1 MIYDPEKKEIISGK
15 VINELDRFVIDFV
28 NILEKY
34 GLEYVIVSGYV
45 AIVLGR
51 SRSTEDVDMLIKPM
65 PFEQFDEFFQFLL
78 NNGYECANTSISSE
92 AYEFLNDHAIRFF
105 KLGKPI
111 PNIEFKIIGN
121 GYNYDFIRKFANHLN
136 IQHIYFLG
144 YVDYNKLPVLL
155 SSAHIGLGIFGN
167 SKKAGRV
174 IPNKAYEILA
184 LKLPLITG
192 DSAAAR
198 ELLVNKKNCILC
210 RMADEK
216 SLVDSI
222 LLLKNDS
229 KLRRAIAS
237 EGYRAFKKN
246 CSVDVIGED
255 VKKVLLELCRKT

>member
-111 PNIEFKIIGN
+111 PNIEFKIIKR
-121 GYNYDFIRKFANHLN
+121 DLDMFSLANRMRLVTN
-136 IQHIYFLG
+136 EKTLFLSPLELH
-144 YVDYNKLPVLL
+144 VAFKL
-155 SSAHIGLGIFGN
+155 F
-167 SKKAGRV
+167 
-174 IPNKAYEILA
+174 LA
-184 LKLPLITG
+184 ADGTDDELQADKDIE
-192 DSAAAR
+192 DAR
-198 ELLVNKKNCILC
+198 FVYQL
-210 RMADEK
+210 
-216 SLVDSI
+216 
-222 LLLKNDS
+222 
-229 KLRRAIAS
+229 
-237 EGYRAFKKN
+237 FKKN
-246 CSVDVIGED
+246 INKEQLLYFIDKLG
-255 VKKVLLELCRKT
+255 VKNKMRWIE